1 MIDYSGK
8 NPIFE
13 GGSLILGDSHVFW
26 KIYEMQ
32 IGAVGERPWGVLA
45 GSESPGRELP
55 LWLMDAGVTF
65 NFEDRSAPDL
75 LFGEVEELLDEYQKM
90 ICALRDLAKEDKNR
104 TFDT

>member
-1 MIDYSGK
+1 MIIVGK
-8 NPIFE
+8 HPSFE
-13 GGSLILGDSHVFW
+13 GSLILGDRHVFW

-32 IGAVGERPWGVLA
+32 IGAVGELT